1 MRRDGP
7 KNLRLLGVLVVGALV
22 LGACSSSSA
31 TSTSASSSTTAP
43 LQSTTWLC
51 APNLA
56 TDPCAGNID
65 TTAITAT
72 GTPTVTKVAVAT
84 KSPVDCFYLYGTV
97 SGQKRLN
104 ATTEI
109 QPAESAIAF
118 EQAAPF
124 SAKCTIYAPMYNQ
137 VTLLG
142 LGYGAITT
150 FGTQKML
157 NTAYDSALNGFKA
170 FLARIPAS
178 HHFVLMGHSQGAA
191 MLIRLIASEIDPN
204 PALRARLV
212 SALLIGG
219 NLTVPEGKTVGAAF
233 KHIPLCTS
241 AVQQGCAVAYSTFLS
256 EPPTD
261 AFFGIPGQGVSKMW
275 NQQGSAGLQV
285 ACVDPAQLL
294 GLSPALDAEFAN
306 PGGGFVTYPGYYTGS
321 CEHTATTTWLNVTEH
336 PTPGATNNI
345 PALSVSAPKWGL
357 HPYDVNL
364 AMGDL
369 VQLVGRQIEASQ

>member
-1 MRRDGP
+1 M
-7 KNLRLLGVLVVGALV
+7 
-22 LGACSSSSA
+22 
-31 TSTSASSSTTAP
+31 
-43 LQSTTWLC
+43 
-51 APNLA
+51 
-56 TDPCAGNID
+56 
-65 TTAITAT
+65 AT
-72 GTPTVTKVAVAT
+72 GTPTVTKVAPST
-84 KSPVDCFYLYGTV
+84 NSPVDCFYVYGTV

-109 QPAESAIAF
+109 QPAESAIAY
-118 EQAAPF
+118 EQSAPF

-150 FGTQKML
+150 FGTQTML
-157 NTAYDSALNGFKA
+157 NKAYASLRNGFQA

-204 PALRARLV
+204 PSLRARLV

-219 NLTVPEGKTVGAAF
+219 NLTVPQGKTVGAAF

-241 AVQQGCAVAYSTFLS
+241 ATQQGCAVAYSTFLA
-256 EPPTD
+256 EPPGG

-275 NQQGSAGLQV
+275 NQVSSMGLQV
-285 ACVDPAQLL
+285 ACVNPAQLL
-294 GLSPALDAEFAN
+294 GLAPALDAEFAN
-306 PGGGFVTYPGYYTGS
+306 PAGGFVTYPGYFTGS

-336 PTPGATNNI
+336 PTPDATNNI
-345 PALSVSAPKWGL
+345 PALSVSASKWGL

-369 VQLVGRQIEASQ
+369 VQLVGRQIDASK